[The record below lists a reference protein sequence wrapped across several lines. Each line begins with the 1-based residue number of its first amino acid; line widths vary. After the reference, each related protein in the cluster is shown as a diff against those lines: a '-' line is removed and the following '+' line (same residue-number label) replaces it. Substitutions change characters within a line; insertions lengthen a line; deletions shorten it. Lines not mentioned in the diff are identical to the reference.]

1 VHEATKPERRILVS
15 PRAGERIALA
25 RAALEELAGRGALVL
40 APTQEAADEL
50 VRTVALKRGALFAV
64 ERLMLNRLLGLLA
77 ADYAAKNGLAF
88 VTRLGARA
96 VAARAI
102 FRLQNDPRME
112 QFQGVN
118 RLPGFATALAAA
130 HQALKENRVDSSQL
144 RALPGAG
151 EALAVLLE
159 QFEVELGAARLLDRA
174 GMIDAAIESLRVGA
188 GRRFSHVPLVL
199 LDLAI
204 ESLRER
210 DLVAAL
216 AASAPAIIATL
227 PAGDERSRK
236 LLAEA
241 LEVMPQAIGL
251 SKTAAGG
258 DGAPHLSTSLAR
270 LQHYLFEPTTP
281 AQAPPDGTV
290 TVRSAA
296 GEMQECVEIARDI
309 LAAAKSGTPFD
320 RIAVLLHAPERYAPY
335 MREALARTGIPA
347 WFARGVSLP
356 EPGGR
361 ALLALLNCAAER
373 FSARRFAEY
382 LSLAQLPETDQE
394 PHSNATGA
402 AEQPGPMPLA
412 RSANQFGKGQ
422 SEAAQELAGLS
433 AAFVPAEADYMPAG
447 VEIDATP
454 RSEADPS
461 PDVESAL
468 RAPWRW
474 EQLLVD
480 AAVIN
485 GRERWAR
492 RLQGLENELRL
503 QRSEVD
509 DDDARAKLLERK
521 LTDLTHLKSAALPI
535 IEQLAALPAA
545 GTWGEWLQYLRALTT
560 HTIHDNREVLR
571 TLADLEPMAP
581 VGPITLDEVRI
592 VLSERLG
599 HLFSP
604 PPHRRYG
611 AVFVAPT
618 SLGRGLEFDLVLAPG
633 LAERMF
639 PKKLTEDPLLPD
651 SMRRE
656 LSSELLLQRDRVAN
670 ERLALRLVA
679 GCAKRAIF
687 SYPRVDMDQGRPRVP
702 AFYMLEILRAA
713 EGRLPGFDELA
724 KRAAGERVS
733 RLGWPAPEQPQDAI
747 DNAEF
752 DLAVLDRLVDASPAT
767 TVGAAHYLLDANPH
781 LGRALRARARRWLH
795 RWTPNDGMAE
805 PDAEQLAAL
814 ARHQLGARSY
824 SPTALQN
831 YAACPYRFFLQAIL
845 RLEPREEIIPIEVID
860 PLTRGALFHEVQ
872 FETLSS
878 LREIG
883 LLPVMR
889 SNLERAYTV
898 MEESLRCVTERMHD
912 KLAPAIERVWLDGIA
927 SIRADLREWMR
938 RMTAAPDYCPER
950 FELAFGL
957 TDRKQA
963 DPASV
968 AAAVPLAVGINLRG
982 SIDLI
987 ERGPDARLRV
997 TDHKTGRVRTE
1008 KNLLIGGGKSLQPL
1022 LYALAAEQILKEPI
1036 AAGRLYYCTA
1046 TGGYEEQTVVLDDS
1060 ARNAVAEFARILGG
1074 ALSQGFLPA
1083 APGER
1088 ECEFCNYRRVCGPYE
1103 GSRVQRKLETS
1114 GTKARITELER
1125 LRGMP

>member
-1 VHEATKPERRILVS
+1 VHEVTKPDWRILIS
-15 PRAGERIALA
+15 PRAAERIALA
-25 RAALEELAGRGALVL
+25 RAALEKLAGRGALVL

-50 VRTVALKRGALFAV
+50 VRAVALKRGALFAV

-77 ADYAAKNGLAF
+77 ADYAAKSGLAF
-88 VTRLGARA
+88 VTRLGTRA

-102 FRLQNDPRME
+102 FRLQNDPRMV

-130 HQALKENRVDSSQL
+130 HQALKENRVDISQL
-144 RALPGAG
+144 PALAGAG
-151 EALAVLLE
+151 EALAALLE
-159 QFEVELGAARLLDRA
+159 QFEVELAEAGLLDRA
-174 GMIDAAIESLRVGA
+174 GMIDAAIESLRTGA
-188 GRRFSHVPLVL
+188 GHRFSRMPLVL
-199 LDLAI
+199 LDLVI

-210 DLVAAL
+210 DLIAAL
-216 AASAPAIIATL
+216 AANAPTVIATL
-227 PAGDERSRK
+227 PAGDERSAK

-241 LEVMPQAIGL
+241 LAVAPEVIG
-251 SKTAAGG
+251 SCEPATSA
-258 DGAPHLSTSLAR
+258 DGTHRPPTSLAR
-270 LQHYLFEPTTP
+270 LQDYLFAPTTP
-281 AQAPPDGTV
+281 AQASPDGTV

-309 LAAAKSGTPFD
+309 LAAAKNGTPFD

-335 MREALARTGIPA
+335 MREALARAGIPA
-347 WFARGVSLP
+347 WFALGASRP

-382 LSLAQLPETDQE
+382 LSLGQLPETDQE
-394 PHSNATGA
+394 PSPNAA
-402 AEQPGPMPLA
+402 APSEQPGKLLLA
-412 RSANQFGKGQ
+412 GAANQTKHGAV
-422 SEAAQELAGLS
+422 AAQTLAGLS

-447 VEIDATP
+447 IEIAAIPSFET
-454 RSEADPS
+454 DPS
-461 PDVESAL
+461 PDADGTV

-485 GRERWAR
+485 GRERWAS
-492 RLQGLENELRL
+492 RLKGLKNELRL
-503 QRSEVD
+503 QRSEVAD
-509 DDDARAKLLERK
+509 DDPRARLLERK
-521 LTDLTHLKSAALPI
+521 LTNLAHLQAAALPI
-535 IEQLAALPAA
+535 IERLAALPAV
-545 GTWGEWLQYLRALTT
+545 GTWGEWLHHLRALTM
-560 HTIHDNREVLR
+560 HTVRDHQEVLR

-581 VGPITLDEVRI
+581 VGPITLDEVRV
-592 VLSERLG
+592 VLSQRLG
-599 HLFSP
+599 YLFSP
-604 PPHRRYG
+604 PPRRRYG

-618 SLGRGLEFDLVLAPG
+618 SSARGLEFDLVLAPG
-633 LAERMF
+633 LAERVF
-639 PKKLTEDPLLPD
+639 PRKLTEDPLLPD

-656 LSSELLLQRDRVAN
+656 LSAELPRQHDRVAN

-679 GCAKRAIF
+679 GCAERAIF

-733 RLGWPAPEQPQDAI
+733 RLGWPAPEQPRDAI
-747 DNAEF
+747 DDAEF
-752 DLAVLDRLVDASPAT
+752 DLAVLDCLVDASPET

-805 PDAEQLAAL
+805 PDAEQLAVL
-814 ARHQLGARSY
+814 ARHQLRARSY

-831 YAACPYRFFLQAIL
+831 FAACPYRFFLQAIL
-845 RLEPREEIIPIEVID
+845 RLEPREELLPLEVID

-872 FETLSS
+872 FETLSC
-878 LREIG
+878 LRDLG
-883 LLPVMR
+883 LLPVSR
-889 SNLERAYTV
+889 ARLEPAYAV
-898 MEESLRCVTERMHD
+898 MEESLRRVAERSHD
-912 KLAPAIERVWLDGIA
+912 ELAPAIERVWLDGID

-957 TDRKQA
+957 AARRQA

-968 AAAVPLAVGINLRG
+968 AAAVPLAAGINLRG

-1022 LYALAAEQILKEPI
+1022 LYALAAEQILQEPI

-1046 TGGYEEQTVVLDDS
+1046 AGGYEEHIVVLDDA
-1060 ARNAVAEFARILGG
+1060 ARRTVADFARILEA

-1083 APGER
+1083 APAER
-1088 ECEFCNYRRVCGPYE
+1088 ECEYCDYRRVCGPYE
-1103 GSRVQRKLETS
+1103 ASRVQRKLETS
-1114 GTKARITELER
+1114 GTRARLAELER